1 MKIQGRTLTNNQG
14 GTYAVISPYGWQ
26 LDKNPIRAFI
36 RLAERSL
43 VTGNFAKGKDFKS
56 DSSLIEMSD
65 ETIMVYYIKDES
77 QMAGINWFTPVD
89 ADNKPIGVLVYGGDN
104 NANIV
109 AMLTNPATN
118 D

>member
-1 MKIQGRTLTNNQG
+1 MTNTKTNTNG
-14 GTYAVISPYGWQ
+14 GTYVVISPFGWQ
-26 LDKNPIRAFI
+26 MDKNPFRAFI

-56 DSSLIEMSD
+56 DSSLIETSD
-65 ETIMVYYIKDES
+65 DSIMVYYIKDES
-77 QMAGINWFTPVD
+77 QMAGTNWYRPVD
-89 ADNKPIGVLVYGGDN
+89 ADDKPIGVLVYGGDT